1 MLQPARCC
9 TCNLHVVA
17 GIYKQPTMKHSSPQ
31 DFASLSH
38 YVDAPKPT
46 AEQFNEYFAI
56 QKSSTFVIMQQ
67 KDYFHLHHNQPAG
80 FTTLCPTVALCF
92 SKYDHSADKQAGPAK
107 KKPKHHA

>member
-9 TCNLHVVA
+9 TCNLHVAA

-31 DFASLSH
+31 AFASLSH

-46 AEQFNEYFAI
+46 AEQFLEYCAI

-67 KDYFHLHHNQPAG
+67 KDYFHLPANQPAG
-80 FTTLCPTVALCF
+80 FTTLCPTFALCF
-92 SKYDHSADKQAGPAK
+92 SMYDHTADTQTGPAK